1 MKKKNF
7 LNKMKVYDCFNF
19 FNEIDLLEIRL
30 NELDDVVDYFV
41 IVESEKTHQNNPKPL
56 YYQEISN
63 NEKFIKFKDKI
74 INIVVK
80 GDKFRDD
87 TWYNEKYQFNSILD
101 GLISAEDEDIIILGA
116 ADEIPRNSVIK
127 SIKENYN
134 GDMYVLL
141 LNFYYFYLDTKYNHN
156 GRIDWNGNLLIKKKN
171 INVEL
176 YEILKVR
183 QYHQNIIPNGG
194 WHFSFMGNAKH
205 AITKINS
212 YAHNEFKHIN
222 EDAMNTLLE
231 DLRDPL
237 GRDGFT
243 NFFGY
248 EPIENLPFYVQNNL
262 ELFKKNLHQF
272 LKK

>member
-1 MKKKNF
+1 
-7 LNKMKVYDCFNF
+7 MKVYDCFNF

-63 NEKFIKFKDKI
+63 DEKFIKFKNRI

-80 GDKFRDD
+80 GDEFKDD
-87 TWYNEKYQFNSILD
+87 TWYNEKHQFNRILD
-101 GLISAEDEDIIILGA
+101 GLISAEDDDIIILGA
-116 ADEIPRNSVIK
+116 ADEIPRNYVIK
-127 SIKENYN
+127 SIKENFSS
-134 GDMYVLL
+134 GMYVLL
-141 LNFYYFYLDTKYNHN
+141 LNFYYFYLDTKYEHN
-156 GRIDWNGNLLIKKKN
+156 RRRDWKGNILIKKKS

-176 YEILKVR
+176 YEILKLR
-183 QYHQNIIPNGG
+183 QNHLNTVSNGG
-194 WHFSFMGNAKH
+194 WHFSFMGDAKH

-222 EDAMNTLLE
+222 EDSMIKLFE
-231 DLRDPL
+231 DLKDPL
-237 GRDGFT
+237 GREGFT
-243 NFFGY
+243 NFYGH
-248 EPIENLPFYVQNNL
+248 EPIENLPIHVQNNL